1 MLDGSHQMLL
11 DRYRNGKLVLVLLCK
26 VYKRSLA
33 NIVTCLDQCCS
44 DLESSSE
51 WPNAPI
57 INCILFGQYAFSD
70 SVPDDVYF
78 LEHLR
83 PALANFVRDY
93 GGDDSCL
100 NPKDLRTA
108 LYMSNHLCSRYMFS
122 TDFLWKDLE
131 SKPSFHWS

>member
-1 MLDGSHQMLL
+1 MLL
-11 DRYRNGKLVLVLLCK
+11 DRYRNGKLDFVLLCK

-33 NIVTCLDQCCS
+33 NIVTCLDQRCS

-57 INCILFGQYAFSD
+57 ISCILFGQYAFSD

-83 PALANFVRDY
+83 PALVNKFVRDY

-100 NPKDLRTA
+100 NPMDLTTA
-108 LYMSNHLCSRYMFS
+108 LYMSNHLCSR
-122 TDFLWKDLE
+122 
-131 SKPSFHWS
+131 